1 MPSGKPAGVRCIQL
15 SDDLRCMFFGHEARP
30 MVCAQLQASQD
41 MCGAQDDGGQ
51 YARVYLARLEKLTAP
66 D

>member
-15 SDDLRCMFFGHEARP
+15 SDDLRCMIFGHEARP

-41 MCGAQDDGGQ
+41 MCGAQDGGQ

>member
-1 MPSGKPAGVRCIQL
+1 MPSGKPAGVRCLQL
-15 SDDLRCMFFGHEARP
+15 ADDLRCMIFGQDTRP
-30 MVCAQLQASQD
+30 LVCAQLQASPD
-41 MCGAQDDGGQ
+41 MCGAQDDGGH